1 MLNNR
6 HSQELEVAIT
16 RYMADH
22 GIDRTEAVRRVLN
35 AWFSEN
41 GYFPS
46 ANARSAPV
54 QTAQQSTNGNRLA

>member
-1 MLNNR
+1 MMLNTR
-6 HSQELEVAIT
+6 HSHELEVAIT

-41 GYFPS
+41 GYLIQNDLAP
-46 ANARSAPV
+46 AAPV
-54 QTAQQSTNGNRLA
+54 PVGLSR